1 MDMSMKRM
9 ANVTEASIVFHS
21 DALFILGN
29 DIKDSGISYLASA
42 IKVT

>member
-1 MDMSMKRM
+1 MKRM
-9 ANVTEASIVFHS
+9 ANVTAAEASIVFHS